1 MKLVHLASR
10 RSAARR
16 SLLAIIAL
24 TFAVLTA
31 VLAGISGTSHLAATG
46 ALRSLAAASGSDGFF
61 RIHTSQSDDATEQQR
76 AAEEAF
82 AELGLTNG
90 LQISTAPYS
99 PPRPLVPSGGSAT
112 NLPSDLTLL
121 PVGWTPTTTP
131 AAGSLEPFTPSGTTP
146 GGTPPGG
153 TTESGR
159 VPAAL
164 EVSTA
169 DALGL
174 APGDTFAVEGADG
187 TVRLELVAA
196 LKPTGPDAAFLDP
209 VPVQGAET
217 VPTAVVVPPDAIP
230 RLTGDP
236 KVQWVFTVDADTAD
250 AAELPRLAEGLR
262 QLPQRLGGDT
272 AVNSGGVV
280 PSGGLAGVLSSA
292 ADATQSVRAVLPI
305 ALVVLVAL
313 SAVTVVQFTRL
324 LAGTRTAEDRLL
336 DARGLALGQ
345 RAAVAALEIVPL
357 AVGGCLLGWAA
368 AVVLGPLLS
377 AGGETGYVEGMGGFA
392 AASWTV
398 PLLCAG
404 IAAGVFVGDAVL
416 AGLREH
422 NPQLDAV
429 RTARVAS
436 FSVLAV
442 LLAATA
448 LSLWQFLLYRSP
460 LVASGGALRVN
471 PLAAPAPALLLLA
484 GAALALV
491 VTGWLAR
498 GAERSLASRPRL
510 GVLLAAQQV
519 SRRAASYIIPIA
531 LITVTVGTATFTAA
545 YAQTTARSQ
554 DAASQLGNGSDV
566 RITLPGPQVVRSV
579 QDVPSLT
586 PYRDGGAVTA
596 GSLAFRS
603 EARLASISAPLLA
616 VDAAALPGLLSDG
629 RSLLDVDGLSAA
641 LAFEPPAPE
650 PALTLTPS
658 ATQVRMQFTSRG
670 TPQDGRT
677 ADDGATSRA
686 ASVTAWIRTEAGDL
700 VPVRAGTLA
709 LSGSGDQAHSL
720 SFALPEGLRPAA
732 LVAVDL
738 SLEPSAVERG
748 YELELTGVSSDGGIG
763 NGQGRFIEDPTLR
776 LAPGVFGA
784 GSSGIEPLDEGVG
797 VRFPAA
803 GSVTGAA
810 EARLLAGDGAPL
822 PVALTDG
829 LLADLDLAVGDPVSL
844 RPGGV
849 EIDGVVAAA
858 VPVLPGTTE
867 SSAGLVDLQAYGHA
881 SLAVSPAPPRAGE
894 IWLSST
900 DRDATAAA
908 AAQLAGPGAAVST
921 ADNNLTGRFLAPAP
935 VSLWIGALGALLIGG
950 AALSAN
956 LLALVQSRRSE
967 VAVLRALGMQA
978 RDQVRGRRWEV
989 LGVGGAAVVLGLLA
1003 GLGVAALTVPLLAQ
1017 AVVVNASEALQAPL
1031 SVAALPLLGV
1041 LAGQVLILV
1050 LAAWFYGERVRR
1062 QALAPAVAVEAP

>member
-24 TFAVLTA
+24 TLAVLTA
-31 VLAGISGTSHLAATG
+31 VLAGISGTTHLAATG
-46 ALRSLAAASGSDGFF
+46 ALRSLAATSGSGSGSGSASGSEGFF

-90 LQISTAPYS
+90 LEISTAPYS

-112 NLPSDLTLL
+112 NLPSDLTFL

-131 AAGSLEPFTPSGTTP
+131 AAGSLEPLAQGA
-146 GGTPPGG
+146 
-153 TTESGR
+153 TTESGH

-164 EVSTA
+164 EAPTA

-187 TVRLELVAA
+187 TVWLELVAA

-250 AAELPRLAEGLR
+250 AGGLARLAEGLR
-262 QLPQRLGGDT
+262 QLPQRLGSDT

-280 PSGGLAGVLSSA
+280 PSGGLAGLLSSA

-324 LAGTRTAEDRLL
+324 LAGTRAAEDRLL
-336 DARGLALGQ
+336 DARGMALGQ

-404 IAAGVFVGDAVL
+404 LTAGVFVGDAVL
-416 AGLREH
+416 AGLREQ
-422 NPQLDAV
+422 NPQRDAV

-460 LVASGGALRVN
+460 LVESSGGALRVN

-531 LITVTVGTATFTAA
+531 LVTVTVGTATFTAA

-554 DAASQLGNGSDV
+554 DAATQLGNGSDV
-566 RITLPGPQVVRSV
+566 RITLPGPQVVRSAK
-579 QDVPSLT
+579 DVPSLA
-586 PYRDGGAVTA
+586 PYTNGGAVTA

-616 VDAAALPGLLSDG
+616 VDAAALPALLTDG
-629 RSLLDVDGLSAA
+629 RGLLDVDGLSAA

-658 ATQVRMQFTSRG
+658 ATQVRMQFTSTG

-700 VPVRAGTLA
+700 VPVPAGTLA
-709 LSGSGDQAHSL
+709 LSGSGSQAHSL
-720 SFALPEGLRPAA
+720 SFALPDGLRPGA

-763 NGQGRFIEDPTLR
+763 NGQGRFVEEPTLG
-776 LAPGVFGA
+776 LAPGAFGA
-784 GSSGIEPLDEGVG
+784 RSGIEPLDEGVG
-797 VRFPAA
+797 VRFPAEGSSA
-803 GSVTGAA
+803 GTT
-810 EARLLAGDGAPL
+810 EARLLAGDGEPL
-822 PVALTDG
+822 PVALTDQ
-829 LLADLDLAVGDPVSL
+829 LLADLALTVGDPVSL

-849 EIDGVVAAA
+849 QIDGVVTAA
-858 VPVLPGTTE
+858 VPVLPGTTD
-867 SSAGLVDLQAYGHA
+867 SSAALVDLQAYSHA

-894 IWLSST
+894 IWLATT
-900 DRDATAAA
+900 DRDATAAS

-921 ADNNLTGRFLAPAP
+921 ADNSLTGRFLAPAP

-950 AALSAN
+950 AALAAN
-956 LLALVQSRRSE
+956 LLTLVQSRRSE

-1031 SVAALPLLGV
+1031 SIAALPLLGV
-1041 LAGQVLILV
+1041 LAAQVLILV